1 MQVRVIKIGNSRGI
15 RLSKNIIQKYNIQ
28 EDVELILEDEQI
40 VLKPISKARQH
51 WDTAFKKMHQ
61 LDDDQ
66 LLMNDVFEDEDL

>member
-40 VLKPISKARQH
+40 VLKPISKARQG
-51 WDTAFKKMHQ
+51 WNEAFKKMHVQ
-61 LDDDQ
+61 KDDQ
-66 LLMNDVFEDEDL
+66 LLIDDVFEDEDL

>member
-40 VLKPISKARQH
+40 VLKPISKVRQG
-51 WDTAFKKMHQ
+51 WNEAFKEMHQ
-61 LDDDQ
+61 QGDDR
-66 LLMNDVFEDEDL
+66 LLMDDVFEDEDI